1 MQPTNSVK
9 KRKNFQ
15 DNERYLVI
23 RDSAEQARFWD
34 FEEDERCKGT
44 IIQKLPT
51 GDYTLEGYEKVFTIE
66 RKGSILEFATNVVEE
81 RFTRELE
88 RFRSFPHS
96 FILLEFRIDAL
107 IDFPNGIKLPL
118 GIVQKFRTNGKFLL
132 RRTTEILLQY
142 PTQILF
148 VDNRGKQVANSIFK
162 RIVDNYKVNN

>member
-1 MQPTNSVK
+1 MQPTNNVK

-44 IIQKLPT
+44 VVRKLET
-51 GDYTLEGYEKVFTIE
+51 GDYTLEGYEKIFTIE

-107 IDFPNGIKLPL
+107 IDFPDGIKLPPET
-118 GIVQKFRTNGKFLL
+118 IAKFKKRGKFLL
-132 RRTTEILLQY
+132 RRTMEMLLQY
-142 PTQILF
+142 PSQIFF
-148 VDNRGKQVANSIFK
+148 VDRRGKEVATSIFK
-162 RIVDNYKVNN
+162 RIVDHYRQK